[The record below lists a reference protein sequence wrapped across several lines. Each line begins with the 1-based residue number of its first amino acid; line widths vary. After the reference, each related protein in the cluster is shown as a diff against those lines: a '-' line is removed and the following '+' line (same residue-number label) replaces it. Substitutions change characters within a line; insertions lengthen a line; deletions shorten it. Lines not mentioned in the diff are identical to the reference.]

1 MGAILAVV
9 ILFLFLKNFSSNSDH
24 WCGHSNEYHRHVCPH
39 VYVRCI
45 PQSHVLGWIGIGN
58 WNACRQRSG
67 CTREHS
73 SSLRQR
79 ILSKR
84 SRFQRNSR
92 SGNGH
97 CVLDTHYH
105 LCIFTHR
112 FYRESPAI
120 FGDLSLAAVSSLL
133 ASLGVAIFF
142 VPMLA
147 ASEFSIEGTQ
157 NMTSFKRR
165 WTAIE
170 SFKTDWQALGGVKRL
185 FWLLWGIP
193 RLLLHLSLNLL
204 SVLFVYP
211 VLATLW
217 VWFTL
222 SKWIIP
228 PIQGTLLWFAERFGV
243 YTTK

>member
-1 MGAILAVV
+1 MVTAIVSSTLTTISV
-9 ILFLFLKNFSSNSDH
+9 FLPIAFVE
-24 WCGHSNEYHRHVCPH
+24 GVAG
-39 VYVRCI
+39 
-45 PQSHVLGWIGIGN
+45 Q
-58 WNACRQRSG
+58 
-67 CTREHS
+67 
-73 SSLRQR
+73 
-79 ILSKR
+79 
-84 SRFQRNSR
+84 
-92 SGNGH
+92 
-97 CVLDTHYH
+97 
-105 LCIFTHR
+105 
-112 FYRESPAI
+112 I
-120 FGDLSLAAVSSLL
+120 FGDLSLAVVFSLL

-211 VLATLW
+211 VLA
-217 VWFTL
+217 L
-222 SKWIIP
+222 SGFGLPSVNGSSPQFKEHFCGL
-228 PIQGTLLWFAERFGV
+228 QNGLGV